1 MAAGL
6 TLFFAGTRD
15 FPQRGK
21 SRSATRP
28 RSRQYAIKGEPCL
41 LGLRYALLKISPS
54 QQANLHNFP
63 HTTVPDLNIEIKAIL
78 CYYIFLRSE
87 TPCLYFI

>member
-6 TLFFAGTRD
+6 ALFFAGTRD

-28 RSRQYAIKGEPCL
+28 RSRQYAIKGEPCP

-54 QQANLHNFP
+54 QH
-63 HTTVPDLNIEIKAIL
+63 
-78 CYYIFLRSE
+78 
-87 TPCLYFI
+87 

>member
-28 RSRQYAIKGEPCL
+28 RSRQYAIKGEPCP

-63 HTTVPDLNIEIKAIL
+63 YTTAWVR
-78 CYYIFLRSE
+78 YIDS
-87 TPCLYFI
+87 I